1 MQRTRSAHSIHRPL
15 SRAST
20 QSAQSPAPDL
30 LPDNKYHN
38 NAAFMQQQLM
48 GMQYVNP
55 QPTNHMDPMMQMQA
69 QNFQMSQQQFDPNQ
83 HYLPDNAYM
92 LPGDT
97 NYPMPPHM
105 MQYQAQLNGS
115 EPEDKRRK
123 GSSATATND
132 KELRELLS
140 RNDGRSLPEVAQ
152 EVIAKERTPQAEKT
166 KQLFAMLWL
175 RKVCKTAKTSVP
187 RNRVYSHYA
196 TRCGTERV
204 VPLNPASFG
213 KLVRVIF
220 PGIQTRRLGVRGES
234 KYHYVDLCLVDDA
247 PAEQSQGTARSTPAL
262 ERADSRRSMS
272 VQHAQIDF
280 SAVPRPTSDNIG
292 LASQDGIM
300 EKLQPS
306 TESESR
312 GPPSHAKL
320 FAYPDTRGMV
330 ADNEG
335 SVMYD
340 QILRFPLKDESP
352 SQENEAIILPDLHPF
367 CPLKT
372 DPDTA
377 DALVALYRTH
387 CTSLID
393 CIRFCKEKQF
403 FRLFTSFHGTLT
415 VPVQKLLAHPN
426 LAPWIQAVDTLM
438 YQKMVRF
445 VSRLTLQAAPP
456 AVITILNNIST
467 NLHAHISKI
476 FSSHPVHLLQA
487 KLKPAATFAS
497 LLHRLIRVNAAAHAA
512 ANLLTID
519 QNREQ
524 MWREWVTMVNP
535 KRVMEAEL
543 PTCGYEEVYKILT
556 QDIRGLLEPLASP
569 PFPDNALFSFDN
581 EAYGYAQNSFS
592 NAFSNNLEQSDNPA
606 STENILDRWSTF
618 LSSLPAR
625 FPQAKTRVLLH
636 CISAVGTAAL
646 RDITIMGGAS
656 YQTWWVMKI
665 FVDEMALWLAAMGGF
680 LEHDASAVVPQAEV
694 SPDLRAVDLRTSVGS
709 NNSEMHSRMSSLDPD
724 FSMSMGNQSQSQMI
738 RPSSAH
744 ISRPQSAHSMHSYGV
759 SSNRRPLSRAQTS
772 IGNMQ
777 IDTHDQAQ
785 QQLLGMQMGHRH
797 SFSMPGQAHVPQQPS
812 NLSLHTSVAPDLGD
826 MDDSGI
832 GMSLVDDDALSKFNF
847 TTADLGSQ
855 LMSSG
860 EISVSM
866 V

>member
-1 MQRTRSAHSIHRPL
+1 MVYL
-15 SRAST
+15 ST
-20 QSAQSPAPDL
+20 LLTYSPHL
-30 LPDNKYHN
+30 IFTSLI
-38 NAAFMQQQLM
+38 
-48 GMQYVNP
+48 
-55 QPTNHMDPMMQMQA
+55 
-69 QNFQMSQQQFDPNQ
+69 
-83 HYLPDNAYM
+83 
-92 LPGDT
+92 
-97 NYPMPPHM
+97 YPP
-105 MQYQAQLNGS
+105 
-115 EPEDKRRK
+115 R
-123 GSSATATND
+123 
-132 KELRELLS
+132 
-140 RNDGRSLPEVAQ
+140 
-152 EVIAKERTPQAEKT
+152 
-166 KQLFAMLWL
+166 L
-175 RKVCKTAKTSVP
+175 RKVCKSAKTSVP

-247 PAEQSQGTARSTPAL
+247 PGDQSTIGTARSTPAL
-262 ERADSRRSMS
+262 EHADSRRSTS
-272 VQHAQIDF
+272 VNNSHIDF
-280 SAVPRPTSDNIG
+280 SSAPRLAADTAAFPSHNATMDHPQPSSDN
-292 LASQDGIM
+292 
-300 EKLQPS
+300 EP
-306 TESESR
+306 R
-312 GPPSHAKL
+312 GPPSQAKL
-320 FAYPDTRGMV
+320 FAYPDTRGML

-335 SVMYD
+335 SIMYD
-340 QILRFPLKDESP
+340 QVLRFPLKDDAQP
-352 SQENEAIILPDLHPF
+352 SQENEAISLPDLHPF
-367 CPLKT
+367 CPPKT
-372 DPDTA
+372 DADTA

-403 FRLFTSFHGTLT
+403 FRLFASFHGTLT

-467 NLHAHISKI
+467 NLHAHIAKI
-476 FSSHPVHLLQA
+476 FASHPAHVLQA

-512 ANLLTID
+512 ANLLTVD

-556 QDIRGLLEPLASP
+556 QDIRGLLEPLNSP
-569 PFPDNALFSFDN
+569 PFPDNALFSSDN
-581 EAYGYAQNSFS
+581 EAYGYAQGGFANVFQ
-592 NAFSNNLEQSDNPA
+592 NATVQGDGPA

-618 LSSLPAR
+618 LSALPSR

-665 FVDEMALWLAAMGGF
+665 FVDEMALWLAAIGGF
-680 LEHDASAVVPQAEV
+680 LEQDPSSAAPQIEL
-694 SPDLRAVDLRTSVGS
+694 SPAPQDVDFKTSVGS
-709 NNSEMHSRMSSLDPD
+709 NQSTTHSRMSSVDPD
-724 FSMSMGNQSQSQMI
+724 SNMLRNNQNQGYLT

-744 ISRPQSAHSMHSYGV
+744 GK
-759 SSNRRPLSRAQTS
+759 
-772 IGNMQ
+772 
-777 IDTHDQAQ
+777 
-785 QQLLGMQMGHRH
+785 
-797 SFSMPGQAHVPQQPS
+797 FS
-812 NLSLHTSVAPDLGD
+812 
-826 MDDSGI
+826 
-832 GMSLVDDDALSKFNF
+832 
-847 TTADLGSQ
+847 
-855 LMSSG
+855 
-860 EISVSM
+860 
-866 V
+866 